1 MGIHVIPRE
10 IRLNTGIVTSS
21 TTCVDLERRGGEGGA
36 DPLGKI
42 NFLNVNTLNYKN
54 FFGSANALIVI
65 HSFIFKNVN
74 PN

>member
-21 TTCVDLERRGGEGGA
+21 TTCVDIERRGGGGGA

-42 NFLNVNTLNYKN
+42 NFLNVNTLNYKR
-54 FFGSANALIVI
+54 
-65 HSFIFKNVN
+65 
-74 PN
+74 

>member
-21 TTCVDLERRGGEGGA
+21 TTCVDIERRGGGGA

-42 NFLNVNTLNYKN
+42 NFLNVNTLNYKR
-54 FFGSANALIVI
+54 
-65 HSFIFKNVN
+65 
-74 PN
+74 

>member
-1 MGIHVIPRE
+1 MRGSRE
-10 IRLNTGIVTSS
+10 K
-21 TTCVDLERRGGEGGA
+21 RGVGA

-42 NFLNVNTLNYKN
+42 NFLNVNTLNTKDNTPKN